1 MSEPVPRSGR
11 RGWTC
16 RRSIGG
22 EWIAASGSITLLVI
36 SKGLQFEPVP
46 VGPSDVD
53 ENDVGLG
60 MIPW

>member
-1 MSEPVPRSGR
+1 M
-11 RGWTC
+11 
-16 RRSIGG
+16 
-22 EWIAASGSITLLVI
+22 

>member
-1 MSEPVPRSGR
+1 M
-11 RGWTC
+11 
-16 RRSIGG
+16 
-22 EWIAASGSITLLVI
+22 

-60 MIPW
+60 MITW